1 MLIPQR
7 ESFQVNIKNYIEKAN
22 YYWVITICL
31 GKRLL
36 SSLLTL
42 SLRSLET
49 FNKQLDVC
57 KARTALTP
65 NLKEHKSFHF

>member
-49 FNKQLDVC
+49 LTSNSTY
-57 KARTALTP
+57 ARPEL
-65 NLKEHKSFHF
+65 L